1 MEKEIIQEDLQ
12 RVSTLLRN
20 VLNIDRYAEIERMG
34 GLTNHTYKVILEDG
48 REIKDAYFEV
58 RLDLLSGGRKYLCDP
73 DSGRRDGRTDYTQ
86 P

>member
-48 REIKDAYFEV
+48 SLYAIRIPGEGTEELIIRSHEQISTELAC
-58 RLDLLSGGRKYLCDP
+58 RLDIYI
-73 DSGRRDGRTDYTQ
+73 T
-86 P
+86 